1 MKFKPRFGRFK
12 DSNVNPDEYMLRG
25 FMSPERE
32 ARKAEFTT
40 KLNYKIEKLKF
51 EDLDALK
58 KRKEQKGNKQKH

>member
-32 ARKAEFTT
+32 ARKHEFTT
-40 KLNYKIEKLKF
+40 KLSYTIEKLKF

-58 KRKEQKGNKQKH
+58 KGKSKKNNK